1 MSGPSAPSNGGD
13 GLGPPSSNGGG
24 GGSVSRRSRKIPT
37 DLRLQ
42 LNDAGIRNDAEATA
56 GGKIASRPA
65 FTEVQLEETFQNKME
80 PEEQKAHV
88 QNLMDERKAGKEIKD
103 KRAIALGIAA
113 KVFPCLKVLLNYD
126 IREYGP
132 YDLLSGISVGLF
144 IIPQAIA
151 YSLLANMRP
160 QAGFYSAFFAM
171 TIYFIFGTSN
181 HVNMTSQGAVS
192 LLVGE
197 AVRAG
202 IEQVYPN
209 GAGLCA
215 APNSTTMDINFT
227 TLAGDALSTVAGIT
241 TATTAYGDSNTT
253 AFDTCISRD
262 DANDRVALSVTMIAG
277 ALQLLLGFMQFG
289 FLSIYLSDPI
299 NGAFACGAALHIVSS
314 QLRNILGAPIPTISG
329 NGKFFLYFIEAIK
342 ETLDSKVN
350 VPTLVI
356 FVFFFLILLVVK
368 IINERCI
375 RYIRMPIPIDILVLI
390 VSLLMSKF
398 LFWETTLNVAPV
410 GDIQK
415 GFEPP
420 KAPLQEHFTTGSG
433 IILNGIVLGII
444 SYSMSVSVAKT
455 FALRNGYEIDPNQEM
470 IAYGAVNFGMCW
482 FGTFV
487 SASSIA
493 CTSLHESLKGKTQVY
508 SLYAISITLIG
519 ILVFAPEFSPVPKC
533 VLSAII
539 IVNLKNMIL
548 QVEQLPRLWRT
559 NRYDFTIFLVTLAG
573 ILGLDLPIGLLIGV
587 VFSLATVIF
596 RTQAPKA
603 YLLGRLP
610 NTDIYRNIKKHK
622 KAEQIPGLK
631 IFKFDGSLYFAS
643 AENYR
648 NRLYRQVAMN
658 PKRIL
663 AKAKTRAK
671 REGRGHGEVDL
682 RTDMLQAE
690 GVRRILEVVAEE
702 GSHSVAEARL
712 GAQLALPVHEKHA
725 HFESVAYHSENEETA
740 STVNV
745 FCIIL
750 DMSAC
755 AFTDA
760 VGIRLLSQIVDDFS
774 KIGVE
779 IYLSGCTWLVRSQLR
794 KASFY
799 DKRSEEGFFVTVHD
813 AVIHALSSFYN
824 ELLQDEAKLHE
835 EEDEHHHELHPEDGS
850 AAASTGEGASAEA
863 APSSGHLHGS
873 KTKQSAAELARD
885 RRRRI
890 RNESWRR
897 NSNADMQS
905 GPTSMRSLQQVMSL
919 PTLAESG
926 VTTPM
931 GAHQPIMGKSGKPAP
946 KFGLPEDSGNL
957 DGIDGNLDGIDSQ
970 PGLDNAGFESETKF

>member
-103 KRAIALGIAA
+103 KRAIALGIAT

-151 YSLLANMRP
+151 FSLLANMRP
-160 QAGFYSAFFAM
+160 QSGFYSAFFAM
-171 TIYFIFGTSN
+171 TIYFILGTSRHLN
-181 HVNMTSQGAVS
+181 FTSQGAVS

-215 APNSTTMDINFT
+215 TPNSTTMDINFT
-227 TLAGDALSTVAGIT
+227 TLAGDALTTVAGIT

-253 AFDTCISRD
+253 AFDSPCISREE
-262 DANDRVALSVTMIAG
+262 ANDRVALSITMIAG
-277 ALQLLLGFMQFG
+277 ALQLLLGLLQFG

-314 QLRNILGAPIPTISG
+314 QLGNILGARIPTISG
-329 NGKFFLYFIEAIK
+329 NGKFFLHFIEAFK
-342 ETLDSKVN
+342 EIVASRVN
-350 VPTLVI
+350 IPTILIFIIAFLV
-356 FVFFFLILLVVK
+356 LLAVK

-375 RYIRMPIPIDILVLI
+375 KHIRMPIPIDIIVLI
-390 VSLLMSKF
+390 LSLLLSKF
-398 LFWETTLNVAPV
+398 LFWQTTLKISTV
-410 GDIQK
+410 GEIRK
-415 GFEPP
+415 GFESP
-420 KAPLQEHFTTGSG
+420 KTPLQEHFTTGSG
-433 IILNGIVLGII
+433 IIVNGIVMGII
-444 SYSMSVSVAKT
+444 SYSISISLAKT

-482 FGTFV
+482 FNTFV

-533 VLSAII
+533 ALSAII
-539 IVNLKNMIL
+539 IANLKNMIL

-559 NRYDFTIFLVTLAG
+559 NRYDFAIFLVTLAG

-702 GSHSVAEARL
+702 GSHSVAEARIV
-712 GAQLALPVHEKHA
+712 AQVALPVEKKRA

-794 KASFY
+794 KANFY
-799 DKRSEEGFFVTVHD
+799 AKRSEEGLFVTVHD
-813 AVIHALSSFYN
+813 AVIHALSLFYN
-824 ELLQDEAKLHE
+824 ELLQDEAKLL
-835 EEDEHHHELHPEDGS
+835 EDEDKHRHGSHPQEGS
-850 AAASTGEGASAEA
+850 AAASTQEGTATEGAA
-863 APSSGHLHGS
+863 ASLH
-873 KTKQSAAELARD
+873 KAKQSAAELARD
-885 RRRRI
+885 RRRLI
-890 RNESWRR
+890 RYETWRR
-897 NSNADMQS
+897 NSNAELQS
-905 GPTSMRSLQQVMSL
+905 GQGQSARPWTMQQVMSM
-919 PTLAESG
+919 PTLTESNNSANRPTADG
-926 VTTPM
+926 QLTAGPQAAKFVLSQ
-931 GAHQPIMGKSGKPAP
+931 GA
-946 KFGLPEDSGNL
+946 GN
-957 DGIDGNLDGIDSQ
+957 IDGRDGH
-970 PGLDNAGFESETKF
+970 PGLDNSGFEGETKF

>member
-1 MSGPSAPSNGGD
+1 S
-13 GLGPPSSNGGG
+13 
-24 GGSVSRRSRKIPT
+24 
-37 DLRLQ
+37 
-42 LNDAGIRNDAEATA
+42 
-56 GGKIASRPA
+56 
-65 FTEVQLEETFQNKME
+65 FQ
-80 PEEQKAHV
+80 
-88 QNLMDERKAGKEIKD
+88 
-103 KRAIALGIAA
+103 
-113 KVFPCLKVLLNYD
+113 
-126 IREYGP
+126 
-132 YDLLSGISVGLF
+132 
-144 IIPQAIA
+144 
-151 YSLLANMRP
+151 
-160 QAGFYSAFFAM
+160 
-171 TIYFIFGTSN
+171 
-181 HVNMTSQGAVS
+181 
-192 LLVGE
+192 
-197 AVRAG
+197 
-202 IEQVYPN
+202 
-209 GAGLCA
+209 
-215 APNSTTMDINFT
+215 
-227 TLAGDALSTVAGIT
+227 
-241 TATTAYGDSNTT
+241 
-253 AFDTCISRD
+253 
-262 DANDRVALSVTMIAG
+262 
-277 ALQLLLGFMQFG
+277 
-289 FLSIYLSDPI
+289 
-299 NGAFACGAALHIVSS
+299 
-314 QLRNILGAPIPTISG
+314 
-329 NGKFFLYFIEAIK
+329 
-342 ETLDSKVN
+342 
-350 VPTLVI
+350 
-356 FVFFFLILLVVK
+356 
-368 IINERCI
+368 
-375 RYIRMPIPIDILVLI
+375 
-390 VSLLMSKF
+390 
-398 LFWETTLNVAPV
+398 
-410 GDIQK
+410 
-415 GFEPP
+415 
-420 KAPLQEHFTTGSG
+420 
-433 IILNGIVLGII
+433 
-444 SYSMSVSVAKT
+444 
-455 FALRNGYEIDPNQEM
+455 
-470 IAYGAVNFGMCW
+470 
-482 FGTFV
+482 
-487 SASSIA
+487 
-493 CTSLHESLKGKTQVY
+493 
-508 SLYAISITLIG
+508 
-519 ILVFAPEFSPVPKC
+519 C

-559 NRYDFTIFLVTLAG
+559 NRYDFAIFLVTLAG

-931 GAHQPIMGKSGKPAP
+931 GAHQPIMGNLESRLRNSGCPKTLATWTALTATWTALTANQDWTMPASNPRQSSKDTCEIGTRKLLP
-946 KFGLPEDSGNL
+946 KAVTFFGFLRYL
-957 DGIDGNLDGIDSQ
+957 
-970 PGLDNAGFESETKF
+970 